1 MPDSRFDSRN
11 SPAPARAINP
21 YDGILLVDKPSGP
34 TSHDIVAA
42 IRSHF
47 RFNKVGHGGTL
58 DPQATGLLVI
68 LLGKGTKLSNRFSG
82 SDKNYEGTMRL
93 GISTDSQDAQGTV
106 LREADSSQVTLE
118 QLEAAAKKLTGDI
131 MQMPPMVSAVKIN
144 GVPLYKRA
152 RKGETIEREPKLVHV
167 YEFSLLSFTP
177 PRVSFF
183 LRCSKGTYVRTICSD
198 IGDALGCGAHL
209 EQLRRTRCGDFSI
222 EDAVPFD
229 RILKMD
235 LGELAGKIIGL
246 HRIASSAPSVINNP
260 APDRKGTRTP

>member
-1 MPDSRFDSRN
+1 MPDSRFDYRN
-11 SPAPARAINP
+11 SPAPARSTNP

-68 LLGKGTKLSNRFSG
+68 LLGKGTKLSNRFAG
-82 SDKNYEGTMRL
+82 SDKNYEGIMKL
-93 GISTDSQDAQGTV
+93 GVSTDSQDAQGTV
-106 LREADSSQVTLE
+106 LREADFSQVTPE
-118 QLEAAAKKLTGDI
+118 QITAATAKMTGDI

-144 GVPLYKRA
+144 GVPLYKLA
-152 RKGETIEREPKLVHV
+152 RKGETIEREPKLIHV
-167 YEFSLLSFTP
+167 YEFTLLSFTLP
-177 PRVSFF
+177 HVSFF
-183 LRCSKGTYVRTICSD
+183 LRCSKGTYVRTLCSD
-198 IGDALGCGAHL
+198 IGDSLGCGAHL

-229 RILKMD
+229 QVMKMD
-235 LGELAGKIIGL
+235 LTELAGKIIGL
-246 HRIASSAPSVINNP
+246 HKISSGALAVIDG
-260 APDRKGTRTP
+260 AMPD